1 MNRKSPAYLVLIFFG
16 MSFTC
21 RFLKARK
28 FNIDKAK
35 HMWSEMLRWR
45 KEFGADNIEVNLINT
60 ETDTQIYIWCNYLFV
75 FTFKSLIWSFR
86 NLTTLN

>member
-1 MNRKSPAYLVLIFFG
+1 MP
-16 MSFTC
+16 FTC

-45 KEFGADNIEVNLINT
+45 KEFGADNIEVKLI
-60 ETDTQIYIWCNYLFV
+60 I
-75 FTFKSLIWSFR
+75 
-86 NLTTLN
+86 

>member
-1 MNRKSPAYLVLIFFG
+1 LPPAQYFLYEKNLMNRNSPPYLVLLFFS
-16 MSFTC
+16 MPFTC

-45 KEFGADNIEVNLINT
+45 KEFGADNIEVKLI
-60 ETDTQIYIWCNYLFV
+60 I
-75 FTFKSLIWSFR
+75 
-86 NLTTLN
+86 